1 MIIVSRRINSEIAY
15 ESSFPDAILAEVCL
29 EVAGGGYTTKQTA
42 NAMQLRQQV
51 ERHGAGKLGKTTVT
65 KVPS

>member
-1 MIIVSRRINSEIAY
+1 MILVSRRINSEIAY

-29 EVAGGGYTTKQTA
+29 EVAGGGYTANQTA

-51 ERHGAGKLGKTTVT
+51 EEHGTGKLGKTTIT
-65 KVPS
+65 KVPA